1 MIISRR
7 DSPTMKSD
15 GRPMLFFTHN
25 SQSGGRHLFR
35 RQGRTNLD
43 CGTILLAGGL

>member
-1 MIISRR
+1 MIFSWRG
-7 DSPTMKSD
+7 SLTMKSG
-15 GRPMLFFTHN
+15 GRPMPLFAHT

-43 CGTILLAGGL
+43 CGTILSAGGL

>member
-1 MIISRR
+1 MINSRR
-7 DSPTMKSD
+7 DSLTMKSG
-15 GRPMLFFTHN
+15 GRPIPLFTHN